1 MLIMTLILSN
11 YNIIWTAFH
20 GIFLQWEKRCNTAL
34 FLGDRKYEGDKTTD
48 LHSHPDLHGE
58 VMATQ
63 YLSSCRISRNIYGF
77 RDSRSTYCLNSLFK
91 PICFCWDWISV
102 VSTYTF
108 LKKLP
113 PDLKTCVWKFFFWI
127 IKGEFLLAIFWETEK
142 QLHNLHS
149 LKDEKKIFW
158 TSKTTLGKLEKNS
171 NKTNKNNGPDCVL
184 EIFWPQYSSF
194 RPDCAGTRYNYWK
207 LSKKKWIN
215 NPPHHRTLSDK
226 SYTLTST
233 VNLAV

>member
-1 MLIMTLILSN
+1 MEFFFNEKKDATQHCSLVTENTKGIKQLIYTVTLICTVKWWLLN
-11 YNIIWTAFH
+11 YA
-20 GIFLQWEKRCNTAL
+20 
-34 FLGDRKYEGDKTTD
+34 
-48 LHSHPDLHGE
+48 
-58 VMATQ
+58 Q

-77 RDSRSTYCLNSLFK
+77 RDSRSTHCLNSLFK

-102 VSTYTF
+102 LRTYNF

-158 TSKTTLGKLEKNS
+158 TS
-171 NKTNKNNGPDCVL
+171 D
-184 EIFWPQYSSF
+184 SF
-194 RPDCAGTRYNYWK
+194 RKTWEK
-207 LSKKKWIN
+207 
-215 NPPHHRTLSDK
+215 
-226 SYTLTST
+226 
-233 VNLAV
+233 